1 MYVYIYIYIERES
14 IQQEINFFSKSFR
27 QRLSQL
33 HVYIYNI
40 YIYIIYTYRLYIYIC
55 AQKKLPKWRNG
66 NEIFVKRKCVF
77 NYFKKE
83 GH

>member
-1 MYVYIYIYIERES
+1 MYVYIYIYRERES

-40 YIYIIYTYRLYIYIC
+40 YIYIIYTYRLYIYIYVC
-55 AQKKLPKWRNG
+55 AEKATEMAKWQRNICKKKMCL
-66 NEIFVKRKCVF
+66 
-77 NYFKKE
+77 
-83 GH
+83 